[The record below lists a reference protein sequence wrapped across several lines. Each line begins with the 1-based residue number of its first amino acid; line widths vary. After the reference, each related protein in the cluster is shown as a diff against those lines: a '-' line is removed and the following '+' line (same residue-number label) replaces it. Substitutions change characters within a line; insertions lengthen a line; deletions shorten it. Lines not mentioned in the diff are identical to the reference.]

1 MKRGK
6 SFFFRLIVLLLLCVS
21 CKEPDDWVSLGS
33 YGFSPNG
40 DGIHE
45 LFILPMDTTSTNQM
59 TIIDSKTNKVVLK
72 VHQYQENYWNG
83 KLNNTGKPVSAG
95 LYNYYLEVESSYTYY
110 GYVYLAN

>member
-6 SFFFRLIVLLLLCVS
+6 SVFRLIVLVLLFVS
-21 CKEPDDWVSLGS
+21 CQKPDDWVELGS

-40 DGIHE
+40 DGVNE

-59 TIIDSKTNKVVLK
+59 TIFDSRTNEVVLK

-83 KLNNTGKPVSAG
+83 KKNNTGEPVDTG
-95 LYNYYLEVESSYTYY
+95 LYRYFLEIEDSYTYF
-110 GYVYLAN
+110 GYVYLAY